1 MSYRRRLF
9 KYARTAYPWWLD
21 RALYGVVEDV
31 TPVVDSFL
39 LMETGD
45 FLLLEDGFKIVL
57 E

>member
-1 MSYRRRLF
+1 MSYRRRPVKF
-9 KYARTAYPWWLD
+9 YRTAYPWWLD
-21 RALYGVVEDV
+21 RAFYVVVEVV
-31 TPVVDSFL
+31 TVDSFL

>member
-9 KYARTAYPWWLD
+9 KFARTAYPWWLD
-21 RALYGVVEDV
+21 RAFYVAVEP
-31 TPVVDSFL
+31 TPEGTSYL